1 MSVFWII
8 VNCSKKWQCV
18 CFVFCFVKSTFC
30 VSLFVLQP
38 GGDVTTHYLVWAL
51 FCNKN
56 AQPLENWEFSKV
68 HIFKPS
74 PFTRVWTE
82 RAELC
87 PSSIWTE
94 DNKSLIIHIKLYF
107 KWLQT
112 AWLAEWETSAYSTN
126 EWTSNVSEKRSQ
138 VFLSRGSFHLS
149 RGRIRNVGEGCK
161 TIEEK
166 WMETLAE
173 VRVPRC
179 GDELVE
185 AYYHCTVWWYN
196 LSLSINPCLCPW
208 FKFTIC
214 YKNVYCSKATF
225 YWILF
230 RGDYA
235 SEVQQH
241 LACKWELPSCLIMI
255 TVIWL

>member
-126 EWTSNVSEKRSQ
+126 EWTSNVSEKTQESTEEPS
-138 VFLSRGSFHLS
+138 VSEPGELSFITGKNQKCGGGMQDYWGEMNGDFSWGKGSSL
-149 RGRIRNVGEGCK
+149 
-161 TIEEK
+161 
-166 WMETLAE
+166 
-173 VRVPRC
+173 
-179 GDELVE
+179 
-185 AYYHCTVWWYN
+185 WWWIGGGL
-196 LSLSINPCLCPW
+196 LSLYSVVIQSQP
-208 FKFTIC
+208 FHK
-214 YKNVYCSKATF
+214 S
-225 YWILF
+225 
-230 RGDYA
+230 
-235 SEVQQH
+235 
-241 LACKWELPSCLIMI
+241 LPVSL
-255 TVIWL
+255 V